1 MQCNKKVNLKEAP
14 KFEDFGGKSGKEDI
28 FEKVRGVYEAVS
40 SGSVPISNALGAK
53 LLGATGAEVELLEK
67 DGRRH
72 KAIMFGS
79 NSYFNFTTHP
89 QVMQGARDALEKYGY
104 GMGAVSVYA
113 GITELHQQ
121 LENLIAEFYGA
132 EDAIIYPNGY
142 GCNVGVIS
150 ALCAEGDVI
159 INDSA
164 NHASIFDGSKLS
176 GAEVKV
182 YPHANMAALEKI
194 LAKIPDET
202 KGRLIITD
210 GVFSM
215 HGDVAP
221 LDKIVRLAK
230 KYNARLMVDDGHGLG
245 IMGRTGRGSAEHC
258 GVMKD
263 VDLHVGMLSKT
274 PGAVGGYCAASKE
287 VIQYLKLYSRSYF
300 FSTALPAPVVGG
312 LVECFK
318 LLIQDKAGRGELW
331 ENINYLKHLLSGY
344 GFNLGKANSGIVP
357 VIVGD
362 EDKLIHFYNDLKRAG
377 VYTNIV
383 SYPAVRRKECRI
395 RICVMRELTKEQINR
410 AADIIADAGKKYG
423 II

>member
-1 MQCNKKVNLKEAP
+1 MITEA
-14 KFEDFGGKSGKEDI
+14 KFEDFVVGGGDI
-28 FEKVRGVYEAVS
+28 FDKVRGLSEVFA
-40 SGSVPISNALGAK
+40 SGRTTLNDALGAK
-53 LLGATGAEVELLEK
+53 LLGAAATEVDILDK
-67 DGRRH
+67 DGQTH
-72 KAIMFGS
+72 HEIMFGS

-113 GITELHQQ
+113 GITELHQE
-121 LENLIAEFYGA
+121 LEDLIADFYGT
-132 EDAIIYPNGY
+132 EDAIVFPNGY

-150 ALCAEGDVI
+150 ALCGEGDVI

-176 GAEVKV
+176 GADIKV
-182 YPHANMAALEKI
+182 YPHANMAALERILKKI
-194 LAKIPDET
+194 TAKG
-202 KGRLIITD
+202 KLIITD

-221 LDKIVRLAK
+221 LDEIAALARE
-230 KYNARLMVDDGHGLG
+230 YGARLMVDDGHGLG
-245 IMGRTGRGSAEHC
+245 IMGKTGRGSAQYY
-258 GVMKD
+258 GVMDD

-287 VIQYLKLYSRSYF
+287 VIQYLKCYARSYF

-312 LVECFK
+312 LIECFK
-318 LLIQDKAGRGELW
+318 LLRDDKAGRLELW
-331 ENINYLKHLLSGY
+331 DNINYLKSLLAGH
-344 GFNLGKANSGIVP
+344 GFNLGNSNSGIVP

-362 EDKLIHFYNDLKRAG
+362 EEKLIKFHHDLKLAG

-395 RICVMRELTKEQINR
+395 RLCVMKELTKEQIAR
-410 AADIIADAGKKYG
+410 AVEIIADVAKKHA
-423 II
+423 IID